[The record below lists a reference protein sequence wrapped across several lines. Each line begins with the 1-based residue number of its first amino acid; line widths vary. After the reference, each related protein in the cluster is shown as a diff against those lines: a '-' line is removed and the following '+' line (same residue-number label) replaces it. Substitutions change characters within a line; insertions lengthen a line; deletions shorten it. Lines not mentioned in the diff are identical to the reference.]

1 MKGAR
6 RQPSRRPS
14 AAPAPAARN
23 APAAPIRDPLGRRL
37 GAFVTAALVLLPP
50 FVLSAAAKEAFR
62 MPKLLASGWLALLA
76 VFFLSWLLGG
86 VDRVRPAAL
95 WRSTALRAI
104 LPLLLVA
111 TLSLWTTDHPLHARS
126 AIADLWIGAA
136 ALVAWSLALGTRR
149 LEGLL
154 RLLLLPAAVLGLIG
168 ILQFFGFEALPFQS
182 LAAGS
187 RLAITSLAGNPGD
200 LGAYLVLPALIAQ
213 WVLAR
218 RPAGW
223 RRIAAALALA
233 VSLAALA
240 LTQTLAALAAV
251 VAGSLVF
258 WLLRL
263 PRRRTV
269 PALAAAVGLAVLLIA
284 AVPPLRQR
292 AVEKVGQALRGDLN
306 AALTGRLDGWNT
318 AVWMLREHPLSGVGQ
333 GAYRPEFI
341 PAKVALLDR
350 GVPFYPGQNQVV
362 FANAHNEILEV
373 GADLGIPGL
382 LALGWALWTLGRALV
397 RGREEEKD
405 ERDGRDGQDGKSRD
419 GDRALAWGGA
429 IALLVLS
436 LAQFPFRIALVAFP
450 ALLFLAWV
458 CRPPDEQ
465 PAAEQGRGGIP
476 GRILVWPVALAV
488 LLALAGQT
496 DRWRDR
502 LTASRTLRQ
511 VEVLTM
517 MAASSGQAPRA
528 LLPANLEA
536 LRQAAALDPL
546 EVGSPIA
553 RGSIFYLLG
562 SPQSALDA
570 YRQAEALEPRPEID
584 LNIGR
589 ALLQS
594 GQTEEARAAFR
605 RAVRLA
611 PHLAPVVPSGM
622 L

>member
-1 MKGAR
+1 VAAR
-6 RQPSRRPS
+6 T
-14 AAPAPAARN
+14 APAAS
-23 APAAPIRDPLGRRL
+23 ARDPLGRRL
-37 GAFVTAALVLLPP
+37 GAFATAALVLLPP
-50 FVLSAAAKEAFR
+50 FVLSVAAKEAFR

-76 VFFLSWLLGG
+76 AFFLSWLLRE
-86 VDRVRPAAL
+86 VDRVRLSDL
-95 WRSTALRAI
+95 WRATALRGI

-111 TLSLWTTDHPLHARS
+111 TVSLWTTAHPLHARS
-126 AIADLWIGAA
+126 AVADLWIAAA

-154 RLLLLPAAVLGLIG
+154 RLLLLPAAALGLIG
-168 ILQFFGFEALPFQS
+168 ILQFFGVAVLPFES

-200 LGAYLVLPALIAQ
+200 LGAYLVLPVLIAQ

-223 RRIAAALALA
+223 RRIAAGLALA
-233 VSLAALA
+233 VSLTALA
-240 LTQTLAALAAV
+240 LTQTLAAFAAV

-269 PALAAAVGLAVLLIA
+269 PALAVAAGLAVVLVV

-318 AVWMLREHPLSGVGQ
+318 AVWMLREHPLAGVGQ

-341 PAKVALLDR
+341 PAKIALLDR
-350 GVPFYPGQNQVV
+350 GVPFFPGQNQVV

-382 LALGWALWTLGRALV
+382 LALGWALWTLGTALV
-397 RGREEEKD
+397 RGR
-405 ERDGRDGQDGKSRD
+405 DGQSLD
-419 GDRALAWGGA
+419 GDRALAWGGV
-429 IALLVLS
+429 IALLVLA

-458 CRPPDEQ
+458 CRRPVAE
-465 PAAEQGRGGIP
+465 PAEEGGGGIP
-476 GRILVWPVALAV
+476 GRILVWPVALV
-488 LLALAGQT
+488 LLLALLGQT
-496 DRWRDR
+496 GRWRDR

-517 MAASSGQAPRA
+517 MAASSGQAPRG

-546 EVGSPIA
+546 EVGIPIA

-589 ALLQS
+589 ALLLA
-594 GQTEEARAAFR
+594 GRPDEARVYFR
-605 RAVRLA
+605 RTVRLA